1 MSSVPPKPFVLRHA
15 ALAAAFA
22 SLATVASFASLACN
36 NRQSI
41 VVPNRVLDRPTDM
54 VMACLRRDTTTDII
68 SPTSLDQCI
77 NATCGD
83 LRLVGFIANS
93 EHAVAHVVP
102 VLEHYANVS
111 PERVWLAGGRIGVTY
126 LLRRTSSFARQI
138 AAERCEGPRIGCRW
152 RGQ

>member
-1 MSSVPPKPFVLRHA
+1 MGGMEIRKTAGGAARSHEQTDPPQAQRESEGKSDGR
-15 ALAAAFA
+15 
-22 SLATVASFASLACN
+22 
-36 NRQSI
+36 I
-41 VVPNRVLDRPTDM
+41 
-54 VMACLRRDTTTDII
+54 
-68 SPTSLDQCI
+68 
-77 NATCGD
+77 
-83 LRLVGFIANS
+83 GFIANS

-126 LLRRTSSFARQI
+126 LRRRTSSFARQI